1 MTTFSPITSTTPST
15 FVSGTLEESLRVKE
29 LEEELDQLRQST
41 ISGFNQLLE
50 LKDLSTGV
58 HSCRLA
64 EWAVVLAGRLGL
76 DRQTQQDVKTAALL
90 HDLGKIGIPDA
101 ILHKPGALAPEER
114 VIINKHPEYGWSA
127 LRMIPGFERVSLF
140 VRHHHERVDGKG
152 YPAGLKGEEIPLGSR
167 IVCVMDAFDAMV
179 SNRCYRKGLPI
190 EEALRRLKTCGGS
203 QFDPQVVKHFLRII
217 RPNMSQGLSIRRPL
231 SVGQP
236 MRIAGNY
243 R

>member
-1 MTTFSPITSTTPST
+1 
-15 FVSGTLEESLRVKE
+15 
-29 LEEELDQLRQST
+29 
-41 ISGFNQLLE
+41 
-50 LKDLSTGV
+50 
-58 HSCRLA
+58 
-64 EWAVVLAGRLGL
+64 
-76 DRQTQQDVKTAALL
+76 
-90 HDLGKIGIPDA
+90 
-101 ILHKPGALAPEER
+101 
-114 VIINKHPEYGWSA
+114 
-127 LRMIPGFERVSLF
+127 MIPGFERVSLF
-140 VRHHHERVDGKG
+140 VLHHHERVDGKG